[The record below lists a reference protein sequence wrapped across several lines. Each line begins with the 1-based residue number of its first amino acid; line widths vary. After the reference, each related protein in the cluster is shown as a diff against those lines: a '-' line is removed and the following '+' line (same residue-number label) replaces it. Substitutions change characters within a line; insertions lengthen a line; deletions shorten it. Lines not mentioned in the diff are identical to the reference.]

1 MKPVSTFV
9 PNEDASFLQKENKIF
24 INSLTSIC
32 ETFPKH
38 RQEVSTQTEA
48 LTIIPQVK
56 KTKHLLENDV
66 LPDIEKL
73 KSDLKQTNLRFDY
86 NESKL
91 TQFEAHMPLMIQEIF
106 DYYFDKRAAESK
118 ENFVT
123 HDQLKRSLSFKLDTV
138 RFTDFLERHTAE
150 QTFKDPIP
158 PIKEQLHNIE

>member
-1 MKPVSTFV
+1 M
-9 PNEDASFLQKENKIF
+9 
-24 INSLTSIC
+24 
-32 ETFPKH
+32 
-38 RQEVSTQTEA
+38 
-48 LTIIPQVK
+48 K
-56 KTKHLLENDV
+56 KTKHLLENEV

-73 KSDLKQTNLRFDY
+73 KCDLKQTNLRFDY

-158 PIKEQLHNIE
+158 PIKE